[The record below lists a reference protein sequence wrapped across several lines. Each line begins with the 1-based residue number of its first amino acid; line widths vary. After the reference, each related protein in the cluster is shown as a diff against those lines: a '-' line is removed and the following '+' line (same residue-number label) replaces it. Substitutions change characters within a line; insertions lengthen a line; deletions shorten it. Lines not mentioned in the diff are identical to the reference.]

1 MGDRTT
7 QSFVI
12 DSFRGAHRFLSNF
25 HPCRV
30 ALDGVVYRS
39 VEHAYQ
45 AAKTTNRER
54 RKELHGLTAGG
65 AKPWGRALPR
75 RPDWEAV
82 KLDVMH
88 NLLRQK
94 FLGDEDLAAQLLATG
109 DQDLIEG
116 NTWGDTYWGV
126 CSGRGTNHL
135 GRLLMQVRSELSA
148 TATKVDANRSPSKPP
163 LGP

>member
-7 QSFVI
+7 RPFVI

-30 ALDGVVYRS
+30 ALDGEVYRS

-54 RKELHGLTAGG
+54 RKEVHSLTAGR
-65 AKPWGRALPR
+65 AKRWGSALPL

-82 KLDVMH
+82 KLGMMRD
-88 NLLRQK
+88 LLRQK
-94 FLGDEDLAAQLLATG
+94 FLGDEGLATQLHATG

-126 CSGRGTNHL
+126 CRGRGHNHL
-135 GRLLMQVRSELSA
+135 GRLLMQVRSELRRRPLSA
-148 TATKVDANRSPSKPP
+148 GRG
-163 LGP
+163 LE